1 MNVLR
6 LTDFPTNDAVL
17 KHSDEIDKYGL
28 GLTHILPLSVELINA
43 GHKVNVLAGG
53 GMRHPRYEIISGIN
67 VYRTKLPMKLYYLS
81 MGAAFFLNIRR
92 IEKEQ
97 GKVDIVHSH
106 NPRFTYG
113 YCFLKRAAKVPFVA
127 TIHGTFKYDS
137 LEKNFF
143 LKLMVSRVDHFIA
156 INSLSFDILKQF
168 GLDND
173 RISLIPTGVDLD
185 KFKLSGR
192 KDKIV
197 LYSGRLV
204 EWKNVRIVIDVAER
218 LSKTHPDVMFHIVGR
233 GPLEQNLRKSVSEKM
248 LNNVIFFNSVRFEDM
263 PKYYSQASVL
273 LSPHRYDSFGK
284 TVIEALACE
293 TPVVGTDFDV
303 PVDVKQCGVFFKDP
317 DDVDGMAEAVMML
330 IDDEKK
336 RMRLGRAGRV
346 VVEKNYSWI
355 KCAERNIDVYESLF

>member
-1 MNVLR
+1 MNILR
-6 LTDFPTNDAVL
+6 LTDFPTNDIVQ
-17 KHSDEIDKYGL
+17 KHSYDIDKYGL

-43 GHKVNVLAGG
+43 GHKINVLAGG
-53 GMRHPRYEIISGIN
+53 GARYPRYENIFGIN
-67 VYRTKLPMKLYYLS
+67 VYRTRLPMKLYYIS
-81 MGAAFFLNIRR
+81 MGAAVFLNMRG

-127 TIHGTFKYDS
+127 TIHGTFKYDF

-143 LKLMVSRVDHFIA
+143 LKIMASKVDHFIA
-156 INSLSFDILKQF
+156 INSLSFEILKQF
-168 GLDND
+168 GVGDD
-173 RISLIPTGVDLD
+173 KISLIPTGVDLE
-185 KFKLSGR
+185 KFKMNGR
-192 KDKIV
+192 KKKIV

-204 EWKNVRIVIDVAER
+204 EWKNVNIVIDVAER
-218 LSKTHPDVMFHIVGR
+218 FKKTHPDVMFHIVGR
-233 GPLEQNLRKSVSEKM
+233 GPLEQNLRKSVSKKK

-263 PKYYSQASVL
+263 PKYYYRASVL

-303 PVDVKQCGVFFKDP
+303 PADVKQCGVFFKDP
-317 DDVDGMAEAVMML
+317 NDVYGMTDAVRMLLDDD
-330 IDDEKK
+330 KK
-336 RMRLGRAGRV
+336 RMSMGRMGRA
-346 VVEKNYSWI
+346 VVEKNYSWK
-355 KCAERNIDVYESLF
+355 KCAERNVEVYESLF